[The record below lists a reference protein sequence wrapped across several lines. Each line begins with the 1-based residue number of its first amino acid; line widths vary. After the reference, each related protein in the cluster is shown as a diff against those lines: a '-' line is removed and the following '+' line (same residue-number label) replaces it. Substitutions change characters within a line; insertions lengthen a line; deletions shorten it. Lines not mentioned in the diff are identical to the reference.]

1 MIDHHAAANINRSRS
16 VSPSST
22 SRGRRKNALS
32 AVARIA
38 GVSVAALALVVT
50 HASAGKEA
58 APGGACDRLD
68 KASAAWTACAN
79 EHAALSDAELFYAG
93 YWMAQTGRYDEAIGY
108 LKQAR
113 SPDAR
118 TLTYLGFATRKS
130 GDVDTAL
137 GYYRQALAMAP
148 DYVVARAY
156 LGEAHIA
163 RGDLASARSE
173 LGEIARRCGLNC
185 AAYDELARHVAK
197 AAPVNG

>member
-1 MIDHHAAANINRSRS
+1 MIDHHAAITINRLQSDRRATS
-16 VSPSST
+16 
-22 SRGRRKNALS
+22 SRGLRTNAVS
-32 AVARIA
+32 AALRIGA
-38 GVSVAALALVVT
+38 LSVAALGLVVA

-58 APGGACDRLD
+58 APGGACDGLD
-68 KASAAWTACAN
+68 KASAAWAACAAK
-79 EHAALSDAELFYAG
+79 HAALSDAELFYAG

-130 GDVDTAL
+130 GDVDAAL

-163 RGDLASARSE
+163 RGDLTSARTE
-173 LGEIARRCGLNC
+173 LGEIARRCGVNC

-197 AAPVNG
+197 ASPANG